1 VTIPSCA
8 PLTTRRHRWATSVLA
23 ALAALAAWAWPLSV
37 QSELAATPVR
47 GDTRLVQFQYD
58 PDNTFLVLA
67 RPRSVTH
74 IQFAPDEVIRSIA
87 SGDSQQW
94 SLEPTRDRRHLFVKP
109 VHDDIETSLTVLT
122 DQRSYQFV
130 LRSTGEGRKWYQRVN
145 WLYPARLVVDLA
157 ADGDVSMTSAALVP
171 AAAAAPAT
179 AQATG
184 RAPRPL
190 KADAGHAIAPVRPDL
205 LRFGYEIEGE
215 AAFRPERAFDDGQF
229 TYVQMPVG
237 LRELPALLI
246 EVDDAYALANYDLRG
261 PYLVVQRLF
270 DRAVLRLGR
279 SEVRLRRSA
288 DAPARPAPVM
298 FPMAGA
304 D

>member
-1 VTIPSCA
+1 MKRLSRGRRL
-8 PLTTRRHRWATSVLA
+8 PLPGRWGRS
-23 ALAALAAWAWPLSV
+23 ALAVLAAWAWPLSA
-37 QSELAATPVR
+37 QSELAATPLR

-87 SGDSQQW
+87 SGDSHQW

-130 LRSTGEGRKWYQRVN
+130 LRSTGNGRKWYQRVN

-157 ADGDVSMTSAALVP
+157 AEGDAPATPAPP
-171 AAAAAPAT
+171 AAAAGAPAG
-179 AQATG
+179 AG
-184 RAPRPL
+184 VPRLPRPDSG
-190 KADAGHAIAPVRPDL
+190 AAIAPVRPEL
-205 LRFGYEIEGE
+205 LRFGYEIDGE
-215 AAFRPERAFDDGQF
+215 ATFRPERAFDDGQF
-229 TYVQMPVG
+229 TYVQMPKG

-246 EVDDAYALANYDLRG
+246 EVDDGYALSNYDLRG

-270 DRAVLRLGR
+270 ERAVLRLGR
-279 SEVRLRRSA
+279 TEVRLRRNA
-288 DAPARPAPVM
+288 ERPARPAPVM
-298 FPMAGA
+298 FPWSGA

>member
-1 VTIPSCA
+1 VNRSTRASPWAPGFSPSFVA
-8 PLTTRRHRWATSVLA
+8 RLA
-23 ALAALAAWAWPLSV
+23 AAVLGSLAGLSPV
-37 QSELAATPVR
+37 HAELIATPLR

-58 PDNTFLVLA
+58 PDNTFLVLS
-67 RPRSVTH
+67 RPRAVTH

-157 ADGDVSMTSAALVP
+157 TGNDDPSP
-171 AAAAAPAT
+171 AAAAGTAIAAPASV
-179 AQATG
+179 A
-184 RAPRPL
+184 APAARPMP
-190 KADAGHAIAPVRPDL
+190 ADAGPAIAPVRPDQ

-215 AAFRPERAFDDGQF
+215 AAFRPERAFDDGRF
-229 TYVQMPVG
+229 TYVQMPRG
-237 LRELPALLI
+237 LQELPALLI
-246 EVDDAYALANYDLRG
+246 EVDDAYALSNYELRG

-279 SEVRLRRSA
+279 REVRLWRQA
-288 DAPARPAPVM
+288 EVPAPPAPVT
-298 FPMAGA
+298 PRWGGA